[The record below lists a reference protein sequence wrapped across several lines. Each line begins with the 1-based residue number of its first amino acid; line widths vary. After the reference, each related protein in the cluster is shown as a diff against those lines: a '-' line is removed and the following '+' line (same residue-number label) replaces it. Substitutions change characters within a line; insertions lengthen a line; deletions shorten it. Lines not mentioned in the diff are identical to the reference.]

1 MYRSSDGSSR
11 ASRAAGLALLFL
23 SSSLV
28 AALALL
34 ARPDTAVAQEPRKIT
49 VVAKKYEFQPNHI
62 ELKVGEPVQ
71 ITFESEDTKHGFAC
85 KELTEEKV
93 VFSKDSPAQIKLTPE
108 KAGTFKFKCA
118 KFCGLGHGKMK
129 GEIVVSP

>member
-1 MYRSSDGSSR
+1 MHRASDRFSR

-23 SSSLV
+23 SPPVV
-28 AALALL
+28 ATRVLL
-34 ARPDTAVAQEPRKIT
+34 ARQETAAQEPRKIT

-62 ELKVGEPVQ
+62 ELKVGEPVEL
-71 ITFESEDTKHGFAC
+71 TFESEDTKHGFAC
-85 KELTEEKV
+85 KELTKEKV
-93 VFSKDSPAQIKLTPE
+93 VFAKDSPAQLTLTPD

-118 KFCGLGHGKMK
+118 KFCGLGHWEMK